1 MNIKQGDVIVLNNIH
16 CHNSDTI
23 HYNNNIN
30 CVTEE
35 IGENFIILSIKTAR
49 RGGAAYEIKCKK
61 GITYLRRDAFTLAKD
76 QPLINEDMS
85 YLISF
90 LQNKDIK

>member
-16 CHNSDTI
+16 CHNSDAI
-23 HYNNNIN
+23 HYNNNIT

-35 IGENFIILSIKTAR
+35 IGENFIILFIETDR
-49 RGGAAYEIKCKK
+49 QGRAAYGIKCKK
-61 GITYLRRDAFTLAKD
+61 GITYLRRDAFTLVKD

-85 YLISF
+85 YLIPF